1 MALGN
6 CIHTDLCYK
15 IRAEYKISLSK
26 NVVEYISPKDY
37 ICFFC
42 CFFFFPPQ
50 GGYELNFSSFFP
62 HYVCVCQIFE
72 ILEG

>member
-1 MALGN
+1 M
-6 CIHTDLCYK
+6 
-15 IRAEYKISLSK
+15 SLSK

>member
-1 MALGN
+1 M
-6 CIHTDLCYK
+6 
-15 IRAEYKISLSK
+15 SLSK

-37 ICFFC
+37 IW
-42 CFFFFPPQ
+42 FFFFPPQ